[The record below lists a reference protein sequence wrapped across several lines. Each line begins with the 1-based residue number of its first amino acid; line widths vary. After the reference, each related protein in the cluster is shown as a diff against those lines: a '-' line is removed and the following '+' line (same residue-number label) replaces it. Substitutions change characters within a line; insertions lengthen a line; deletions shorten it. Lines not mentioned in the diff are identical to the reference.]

1 MTSKPPS
8 KGSPVD
14 QPPTDPPA
22 IEPKP
27 QVTRPQPQVTKPAS
41 ARPAPS
47 ARASR
52 ESVEANASLAGQLL
66 VAMPQ
71 MSDPRFARTVIYMC
85 AHSSQGAMGLVVN
98 RVFDK
103 MSFPELLSQLN
114 IESGPQTRRIRIHAG
129 GPVESAHGFVL
140 HSDDYVRQ
148 GTMRVTDG
156 IALTATVDILK
167 AIAEGDGPRHSLL
180 ALGYAG
186 WGPGQLESEIIR
198 NSWLTV
204 PSQQALVFSSDVD
217 RVWERALAI
226 LGANPT
232 TLSGEA
238 GHA

>member
-1 MTSKPPS
+1 MTSTAAN
-8 KGSPVD
+8 
-14 QPPTDPPA
+14 PT
-22 IEPKP
+22 
-27 QVTRPQPQVTKPAS
+27 
-41 ARPAPS
+41 
-47 ARASR
+47 
-52 ESVEANASLAGQLL
+52 SLAGQLL

-71 MSDPRFARTVIYMC
+71 MSDPRFSRTVIYMC

-114 IESGPQTRRIRIHAG
+114 IESTPQTKPIRIHAG

-204 PSQQALVFSSDVD
+204 PCQQSLIFAPDVE